1 MLGRGRH
8 LAIRLLLAFACA
20 MLTAGALASSAGAAA
35 RPCADLRVAS
45 VVIKPTDPAT
55 SQLISGQ
62 PAEITAK
69 ITNQGTCAAGG
80 FVVAFKLSLL
90 SSAAA
95 SESIASLG
103 AGEST
108 TVEMAYDFP
117 AAGEFLTALQ
127 VNPAREV
134 SETNYLND
142 TALRAVTVVAAS
154 ATLAIHQFAITPSP
168 PDPTDAIVQGRP
180 AIATITVQ
188 NTGNVAA
195 GAFTVQWTPFA
206 LGVPLAQAVP
216 AGLAPG
222 ESATVQLEFVYT
234 LAEAVVSRAA
244 VLEAG
249 RLAPVA
255 SATLEKVVEAPLPNI
270 RISNVATQAGLAGS
284 PSTIEVTVENSGN
297 AAAGPFIV
305 EWEPGPSQPAEA
317 QQVEG
322 LAEGAS
328 TTLTFVNVF
337 ATAGTYSG
345 LVIADSTHELEELFT
360 TEKQATTVL
369 EVLPASVDLTVTAV
383 SISPAKPTA
392 ESPATITVTV
402 KNLGNTSSGPF
413 ILAWTPSTGAGSS
426 LQTLAQETASLNAG
440 ESREVAFSFT
450 YPSAGLFRSVADVNP
465 QRAVKETS
473 YSNNTRA
480 LFVRVQP

>member
-1 MLGRGRH
+1 
-8 LAIRLLLAFACA
+8 

-35 RPCADLRVAS
+35 PPCADLRVAS
-45 VVIKPTDPAT
+45 VVIKPTDSAT
-55 SQLISGQ
+55 VQLISGQ
-62 PAEITAK
+62 PAEIEAK
-69 ITNQGTCAAGG
+69 ITNTGTCAAGT
-80 FVVAFKLSLL
+80 FVAAFKLSLV

-95 SESIASLG
+95 SESISGLG

-117 AAGEFLTALQ
+117 TAGKFLTALQ
-127 VNPAREV
+127 VNAAHEV
-134 SETNYLND
+134 SETSYLND
-142 TALRAVTVVAAS
+142 TALRAITVVPAS
-154 ATLAIHQFAITPSP
+154 STLAIQQFTITPSP
-168 PDPTDAIVQGRP
+168 PDPTSAIVQGRP

-206 LGVPLAQAVP
+206 LGVPLSAAVP

-222 ESATVQLEFVYT
+222 GSTTVQLEFVYT
-234 LAEAVVSRAA
+234 LAETVVTTAA

-249 RLAPVA
+249 RLKPLAT
-255 SATLEKVVEAPLPNI
+255 ATLEKVVEAPLPNI
-270 RISNVATQAGLAGS
+270 RISNIVTEAGLAGS
-284 PSTIEVTVENSGN
+284 PSTIEVTVENDGN

-305 EWEPGPSQPAEA
+305 EWEPGPSQPPGA

-322 LAEGAS
+322 LAEGGS

-337 ATAGTYSG
+337 ATAGIYSG
-345 LVIADSTHELEELFT
+345 LVIADSTHQLEELFT

-369 EVLPASVDLTVTAV
+369 EVEAATVDLTVTAV
-383 SISPAKPTA
+383 SINPAKPTA
-392 ESPATITVTV
+392 GSPATITVTV
-402 KNLGNTSSGPF
+402 RNLGNSASPPF
-413 ILAWTPSTGAGSS
+413 IVAWTPSSTVGST
-426 LQTLAQETASLNAG
+426 LQTLAQETASLSAG

-465 QRAVKETS
+465 QRTVKETD
-473 YSNNTRA
+473 YANNTRA
-480 LFVRVQP
+480 RFVTVQP